1 MNYYEASMMVWKRK
15 QILIKG
21 FDVNQETTEIIKLF
35 FGDLSKLHTEG
46 LKKQYNLLKNYIIEN
61 KMIGLILIGQDIE
74 ESVNTYIKKNNKQ
87 EKIELTVSSICRYL
101 LNQYFNIEEVKKQ
114 CYRTHNIEIYLNI

>member
-1 MNYYEASMMVWKRK
+1 
-15 QILIKG
+15 
-21 FDVNQETTEIIKLF
+21 
-35 FGDLSKLHTEG
+35 
-46 LKKQYNLLKNYIIEN
+46 
-61 KMIGLILIGQDIE
+61 MIGLILIGQDIE